1 MWSSR
6 VKHPHSVKIGVAA
19 GFVILWI
26 LAMPRIVQSR
36 PGADPAP
43 QVQAQAARQKR
54 AEFMRQ
60 KLDFSKSLL
69 EGLALENYVAID
81 RNARALKTL
90 SQAAEWE
97 VPTIPDVENY
107 VPLTAEFQKHA
118 DAIVKKARERDLE
131 GTTLAYTQLIQ
142 NCVKCHKYV
151 RERAK

>member
-6 VKHPHSVKIGVAA
+6 PKHSVRIGVALLLV
-19 GFVILWI
+19 FLWL
-26 LAMPRIVQSR
+26 LALPSIVQSR
-36 PGADPAP
+36 PGPGANPSP
-43 QVQAQAARQKR
+43 QQGQSSRQKR

-69 EGLALENYVAID
+69 EGLALENYTAID

-107 VPLTAEFQKHA
+107 VPLTTEFQKHA
-118 DAIVKKARERDLE
+118 DTIVKKARERDLE
-131 GTTLAYTQLIQ
+131 GATTAYTQLVQ
-142 NCVKCHKYV
+142 SCVKCHKYV
-151 RERAK
+151 RERAN